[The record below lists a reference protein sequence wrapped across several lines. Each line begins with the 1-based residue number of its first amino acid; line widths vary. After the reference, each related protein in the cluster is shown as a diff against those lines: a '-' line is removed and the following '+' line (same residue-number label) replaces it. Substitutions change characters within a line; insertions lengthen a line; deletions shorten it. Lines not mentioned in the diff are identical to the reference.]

1 MKGCSVCGGEFDPAA
16 PIVDPAVEAGAFMAR
31 ELFADAG
38 ELCPRCLASRGVLG
52 MMYCREL
59 DG

>member
-1 MKGCSVCGGEFDPAA
+1 MKRCTICDGVFDPAA
-16 PIVDPAVEAGAFMAR
+16 PIADPAAEAGVFMAR
-31 ELFADAG
+31 ELYADADQ
-38 ELCPRCLASRGVLG
+38 LCPRCLANRGVLG